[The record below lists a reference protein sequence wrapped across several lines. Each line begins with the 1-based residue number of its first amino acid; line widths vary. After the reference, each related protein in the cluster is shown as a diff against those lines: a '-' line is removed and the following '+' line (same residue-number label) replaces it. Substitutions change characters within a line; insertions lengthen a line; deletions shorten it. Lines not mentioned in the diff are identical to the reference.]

1 MAFWDGWPLAIKIMA
16 VAWLFILVWVPMI
29 IFLNR
34 KSHPKALF
42 ILFFAEL
49 WERFSFYGM
58 RALLVLFMIKN
69 FKWND
74 ELAYGI
80 YGAYGAL
87 VYATPILG
95 GFLADNFLGY
105 RKSILFGGILM
116 ALGHFTLGLLPLI
129 ENPEGSSHFLEHG
142 IFFLALSLLVLGNG
156 YFKPNISSFVGEIY
170 ADKIEKKDSAFTLF
184 YMGINIGAFL
194 APLTCGTIGE
204 TYGWHYG
211 FSLAGIGMVIGLIVF
226 ILGTMNPTIFQHF
239 GLSPNPHLLKQ
250 PILVAMRKRG
260 YAKAGE
266 LEPRIP
272 FSFLNVENAIYFFT
286 ILGIPVII
294 FLFFYHEA
302 LEYIIPLLGITM
314 LGVLFFVAFRQES
327 PVDRDRLLVV
337 LILFFF
343 STLFWSFFEQAGSSI
358 TLFTDRNVDRN
369 LADNMEIPTSQFQ
382 GVNPLF
388 IILFAPLFSQL
399 WLLLRKV
406 KLEFG
411 SIRLDS
417 LEPNVIV
424 KFSLGI
430 LQLGLGFLV
439 FVYGGTIADEKGL
452 VPLWILIVGY
462 LLHTTGELCLSPVG
476 LSLVTKLSPAKVVAF
491 VMGIWFLSS
500 SLAHNIGALIAKQTG
515 ITEKLEQ
522 GMNISP
528 LETLPI
534 YVDVF
539 AQIGLV
545 AIGASLLLL
554 ILSPWIKRLMHGV
567 E

>member
-1 MAFWDGWPLAIKIMA
+1 MAFWGQLPFAVKIMA
-16 VAWLFILVWVPMI
+16 IAWLFVLIWVPTI
-29 IFLNR
+29 IYFNR

-58 RALLVLFMIKN
+58 RALLTLFMIKS
-69 FKWND
+69 FGWEDQKS
-74 ELAYGI
+74 YGI

-129 ENPEGSSHFLEHG
+129 EDWSITSSSLEYG
-142 IFFLALSLLVLGNG
+142 VFFLALSLLVLGNG

-226 ILGTMNPTIFQHF
+226 LIGTMNHEIFKDF
-239 GLSPNPHLLKQ
+239 GLSPRPDLLKK
-250 PILVAMRKRG
+250 PISR
-260 YAKAGE
+260 
-266 LEPRIP
+266 
-272 FSFLNVENAIYFFT
+272 FSFLSVEKTIYVLTF
-286 ILGIPVII
+286 LGIPII
-294 FLFFYHEA
+294 ILLFFFHGV
-302 LEYIIPLLGITM
+302 LEYIIPGLGLTM
-314 LGVLFFVAFRQES
+314 LLVLFLLAFKQES
-327 PVDRDRLLVV
+327 KVDRDRLLVV

-358 TLFTDRNVDRN
+358 TLFTDRNVDRT
-369 LADNMEIPTSQFQ
+369 LGDGTEIPTSQFQ

-388 IILFAPLFSQL
+388 IILLAPLFSQL
-399 WLLLRKV
+399 WIILRRQ
-406 KLEFG
+406 
-411 SIRLDS
+411 SM
-417 LEPNVIV
+417 EPNVIV

-439 FVYGGTIADEKGL
+439 FVYGGKIAGEDAL
-452 VPLWILIVGY
+452 VPLWILILGY

-515 ITEKLEQ
+515 ISKKLASFGEQ
-522 GMNISP
+522 VVNISP
-528 LETLPI
+528 KETLPI
-534 YVDVF
+534 YMDVF
-539 AQIGLV
+539 FQIGMV
-545 AIGASLLLL
+545 AIGAALLLF